1 MTDSERQQIL
11 KMIADGKISAE
22 QGLILM
28 QALGDEPE
36 EDDDEMPQILEDGS
50 ANDAEYLPASPS
62 VFGEPGTQQ
71 EPGEHKPDPE
81 FDRKVNRFRSLWV
94 IPLALGVAVTV
105 AGAYWMFSALQG
117 SGFGVWFYCAAL
129 PFVLGVLLTALAF
142 SSRTSRWIYVN
153 VKQKPGESP
162 QRIVFAFPLSL
173 VSWGIHL
180 AKRNIPE
187 RERGAAEEVMRAVF
201 DSTKSTEPLMVDV
214 NEKDGEHVQIYIG

>member
-22 QGLILM
+22 EGLILM
-28 QALGDEPE
+28 RALGDEPE
-36 EDDDEMPQILEDGS
+36 EDEMPQILEDGS

-71 EPGEHKPDPE
+71 EPGEHKTDPE

-105 AGAYWMFSALQG
+105 AGAYWMYAALQA
-117 SGFGVWFYCAAL
+117 SNLGFWFYCSSV
-129 PFVLGVLLTALAF
+129 PFLLGVLLTALAF

-153 VKQKPGESP
+153 VKQKPGETP
-162 QRIVFAFPLSL
+162 QRIVIAFPLSL
-173 VSWGIHL
+173 VSWLMMFVKG
-180 AKRNIPE
+180 KMPE
-187 RERGAAEEVMRAVF
+187 HERGAVDEVMNAVF
-201 DSTKSTEPLMVDV
+201 NSTKSTEPLMVDV
-214 NEKDGEHVQIYIG
+214 EEEDGEHVQVYIG